1 MRDVALDRS
10 AASKRRT
17 VAGLLISGLGVAAL
31 LRGLSAT
38 DVGLVGLGA
47 IGVFIGVLVLG
58 PVLARPVAFVLGYP
72 IAMMRGMS
80 GALARQNAMRNP
92 KRTARTAASLMIGV
106 GLVAF
111 IMIFAASVKTSAAGS
126 LDKDY
131 AGTHI
136 VESGAVD
143 GSSGLS
149 PEFAALVRTTPGV
162 RMISEERFA
171 HAEIDGT
178 SYEMFHA
185 FDTATIGKLFD
196 LGNFEGDV
204 SQLGVDGIAVKADK
218 AGKETAADR
227 PHLGNTKQVTFTT
240 GTKTFVVRAVYDN
253 SAEWVGDQ
261 FVSLEA
267 FAANVPTQL
276 DARVYVATD
285 NEAALAKVAAPYPT
299 AEVMDKHEFLT
310 AHNAQIDTML
320 TLMYAM
326 LALAVFIAL
335 LGIAN
340 TLALSIHERKRELG
354 LLRAVG
360 MSRAQVRS
368 SVRWESVI
376 IALFGTVLGVG
387 IGVLFGWAMMT
398 AMSDD
403 GIDAFTIPAGQLAV
417 ITVIAALAGIA
428 AAVMPARRAARINV
442 LRAVTSN

>member
-1 MRDVALDRS
+1 
-10 AASKRRT
+10 
-17 VAGLLISGLGVAAL
+17 
-31 LRGLSAT
+31 
-38 DVGLVGLGA
+38 
-47 IGVFIGVLVLG
+47 
-58 PVLARPVAFVLGYP
+58 
-72 IAMMRGMS
+72 
-80 GALARQNAMRNP
+80 
-92 KRTARTAASLMIGV
+92 
-106 GLVAF
+106 
-111 IMIFAASVKTSAAGS
+111 
-126 LDKDY
+126 
-131 AGTHI
+131 
-136 VESGAVD
+136 
-143 GSSGLS
+143 
-149 PEFAALVRTTPGV
+149 
-162 RMISEERFA
+162 MISEERFA

-178 SYEMFHA
+178 SSEVFPA

-196 LGNFEGDV
+196 LGNVEGDV

-218 AGKETAADR
+218 ADRETATSR
-227 PHLGNTKQVTFTT
+227 PHLGDTKQVTFTT

-285 NEAALAKVAAPYPT
+285 NEAALENVASAYPT

-376 IALFGTVLGVG
+376 IALFGTVPGVG

-417 ITVIAALAGIA
+417 ISVIAALAGIA

-442 LRAVTSN
+442 LKAVTSN